1 MAKTCSM
8 GLRSGEYLGRKTR
21 RAPTSRIARRTALPL
36 WDPRLSRMTTSP
48 GLRVGTRN
56 CSQYPSYRPPKT
68 QKAVATVRQP
78 SQKPVIGGVQIG
90 GRRDLA
96 SVRKTPIFSTR
107 SSATL
112 GQRLGSDDG
121 LRSGLIDI
129 PFAAGQAAFED
140 LHGYRDEEAFVD
152 ELNRLTKENCGSS
165 LEFLEWQEDFCEWE
179 PGEQVEF
186 FRAGRCTYHK
196 LARDSLTST
205 KRILTPP
212 HGSVF
217 DDLRGRRFR
226 GGHGRRSVAPPRARK
241 RDPRVRG
248 RRNTRGRQNV
258 LSRADYCRADDFPV
272 IAVLTCR
279 LGGDQQG

>member
-1 MAKTCSM
+1 M
-8 GLRSGEYLGRKTR
+8 
-21 RAPTSRIARRTALPL
+21 
-36 WDPRLSRMTTSP
+36 
-48 GLRVGTRN
+48 
-56 CSQYPSYRPPKT
+56 
-68 QKAVATVRQP
+68 
-78 SQKPVIGGVQIG
+78 
-90 GRRDLA
+90 
-96 SVRKTPIFSTR
+96 RKTPIFSTR

-212 HGSVF
+212 HDQFSTIYAAGA
-217 DDLRGRRFR
+217 
-226 GGHGRRSVAPPRARK
+226 SVADTVDVPWRHRELANAILECEEDAIRA
-241 RDPRVRG
+241 
-248 RRNTRGRQNV
+248 
-258 LSRADYCRADDFPV
+258 ADKMS
-272 IAVLTCR
+272 
-279 LGGDQQG
+279 

>member
-21 RAPTSRIARRTALPL
+21 RAPTSRIARRTAFPL

-212 HGSVF
+212 HDQFSTICAA
-217 DDLRGRRFR
+217 DA
-226 GGHGRRSVAPPRARK
+226 SVADTVDVPWRHRELANAILECEEDAIRA
-241 RDPRVRG
+241 
-248 RRNTRGRQNV
+248 
-258 LSRADYCRADDFPV
+258 ADKMS
-272 IAVLTCR
+272 
-279 LGGDQQG
+279 